1 MKKVVILAAENCVLS
16 TIAAPMDMFL
26 QAGVLWNITIGEI
39 PKPEFEVKIVTADGQ
54 PITALNNV
62 SIAPVCSMHDI
73 SEVDLIVIPSQGF
86 FYDVKSDTH
95 KEKVAWLTEWY
106 DKGAD
111 LAAICA
117 GAFTLASTGLL
128 NGRKATTHWGLANQF
143 RTLFPDVDLQTDCMV
158 TEDERLFCGGG
169 ITADLSLSLHLI
181 EKYCGREVA
190 LQGSRCMLVDMDRT
204 SQAPF
209 SVFLPNKEHE
219 DAEILQA
226 QEWIEENY
234 QESIKIEVLADIAG
248 ISLRQ
253 FNRRFK
259 SATGETAV
267 KYHQYTRIE
276 AAKILLVTTNKS
288 FEDISPIVGYENV
301 SFLRRVFRSCTGI
314 TPVEFRRKFGKPSE

>member
-1 MKKVVILAAENCVLS
+1 
-16 TIAAPMDMFL
+16 
-26 QAGVLWNITIGEI
+26 
-39 PKPEFEVKIVTADGQ
+39 
-54 PITALNNV
+54 
-62 SIAPVCSMHDI
+62 
-73 SEVDLIVIPSQGF
+73 
-86 FYDVKSDTH
+86 
-95 KEKVAWLTEWY
+95 
-106 DKGAD
+106 
-111 LAAICA
+111 
-117 GAFTLASTGLL
+117 
-128 NGRKATTHWGLANQF
+128 
-143 RTLFPDVDLQTDCMV
+143 MV

-276 AAKILLVTTNKS
+276 AAKILLVTTNQS

-314 TPVEFRRKFGKPSE
+314 TPVEFRRKFGKPS